1 MYYMSAIR
9 QVFVS
14 SLLFGL
20 VPSVLLCGT
29 PSATVQYVGGTVESI
44 PANAAG
50 TFNFDDASDLRFT
63 YGGSVYKLPY
73 EQITGMD
80 IKRAELRRVHKIPV
94 PSVFPSHWKDI
105 LSINYKDASGSTGTL
120 KFEMPTLEA
129 LNARQMI
136 QDKKAPAGESA
147 ATSEN
152 NQWWGDNFWKTTR
165 NKAAWDAQNKQSNSQ
180 ASQAPQ
186 PAPGGTN

>member
-1 MYYMSAIR
+1 MSAIR
-9 QVFVS
+9 LVPAF
-14 SLLFGL
+14 LFAL

-50 TFNFDDASDLRFT
+50 TFSFDDAKDLRFS

-94 PSVFPSHWKDI
+94 PSVVPSHWKDI
-105 LSINYKDASGSTGTL
+105 LSINYKDSSGTTGTL

-129 LNARQMI
+129 INARQMI

-147 ATSEN
+147 ATSPN
-152 NQWWGDNFWKTTR
+152 NQWWGDSYWKTNR
-165 NKAAWDAQNKQSNSQ
+165 NKAAWDAQSKQANSQ
-180 ASQAPQ
+180 ASDAPQ
-186 PAPGGTN
+186 PVPGGTN

>member
-1 MYYMSAIR
+1 MPAIR
-9 QVFVS
+9 RILLPSILFA
-14 SLLFGL
+14 SL
-20 VPSVLLCGT
+20 PAVLLCGPAC
-29 PSATVQYVGGTVESI
+29 PSATVQYVGGTVQSI
-44 PANAAG
+44 PVNASG
-50 TFNFDDASDLRFT
+50 TFNFENSRELYFN

-105 LSINYKDASGSTGTL
+105 LNISYKDASGVSGTV

-129 LNARQMI
+129 INAKQMI
-136 QDKKAPAGESA
+136 EDKKAPAGESS
-147 ATSEN
+147 ATAKNS
-152 NQWWGDNFWKTTR
+152 QWWGDGYWKTNR
-165 NKAAWDAQNKQSNSQ
+165 NKSAWDAQNKPASQ
-180 ASQAPQ
+180 ASEAPQ